1 MSVIERL
8 AIRQLEAYNASDLEA
23 FVACY
28 HPDVVVMEGEAEVCR
43 GREAFRERYRPMFEG
58 WEFGGTVPQRV
69 HLAGHCIDFED
80 YWRIDAKTGERTEG
94 QILVRYQE
102 RDGLIGRV
110 QFLR

>member
-1 MSVIERL
+1 MSVIKSL

-28 HPDVVVMEGEAEVCR
+28 HPEVVVTEGDTEVCR

-58 WEFGGTVPQRV
+58 WEFGGTVPQRL
-69 HLAGHCIDFED
+69 HLAGHCIDFEH
-80 YWRIDAKTGERTEG
+80 YWRIDPGTGNRTEG
-94 QILVRYQE
+94 QILVRYE
-102 RDGLIGRV
+102 ARDDLIGRV